1 MLKFKM
7 RKKSLQDLLGF
18 YRIGVLMYYLQSG
31 SSVHFG
37 VIEIFSLKNRIK
49 PNYLFVIVFL
59 IDIHDDKELENITKF
74 HEEGIKELTELDENF
89 AVSVDISF
97 LSDHFLFP
105 FLYDK
110 FVFLVKFVELL
121 FFINEAWILLQALL
135 SKMIVLKYFLLP
147 FLVFVF

>member
-1 MLKFKM
+1 M

-121 FFINEAWILLQALL
+121 FFINEA
-135 SKMIVLKYFLLP
+135 
-147 FLVFVF
+147 